1 MRLASRLAYKGDVVK
16 LIRRVSLGLREGNS
30 DKVYIVDLCEVS
42 NKKFVV
48 NFQFG
53 RRGQPL
59 KDGTK
64 TDNPVAEP
72 VARSIFAKLVDE
84 KTRKGY
90 RETTLAAA
98 AAAASPATPAPP
110 PARRRGNLSRE
121 EAVLARLRGE
131 NSNFRRAWS
140 LERVAWRAGEM
151 RLKAAVPL
159 LLDKLGSGSELLD
172 YCLAWALARCG
183 DETTFAAACTARRKP
198 GLKPADAVASVSQI
212 VPKASKSDT
221 VERMALEMLRAWSED
236 LKAAVAARALQALP
250 AGLRHV
256 AEVGPAEAFTEALQ
270 RTLAAGESTLVLD
283 HLYRIDSPVVRP
295 GLLAALRTVPFTPGP
310 FRSVR
315 HIYKLAEVR
324 GDVEVFGLL
333 AHRVEKTPHNF
344 AARRGTYVDGRW
356 TDVTKELK
364 KADSRLAYGERT
376 RNYLRNR
383 SWLSLQ
389 RVGSLGDA
397 GSYVRAA
404 VGVLLPFTD
413 ADGQE
418 PRNMSRYDYSS
429 RKTKTTH
436 WDRFAPYLAFN
447 HILHGNG
454 GRYELKGRTRTW
466 RCTGKYK
473 PGDPAPDQREE
484 MFPAL
489 WDQVPVGLLHLL
501 AESQCAPVHVFATRA
516 LRANKEFCDE
526 LDVETIAMLL
536 GRPYEVTARLGYD
549 LAVARY
555 DANNPDFDLV
565 AALANAPVDEA
576 RAMARR
582 CIDANRTLFA
592 GARDLMASLILSRW
606 ADTRAYA
613 RTLLA
618 SVTLPPGV
626 PESLIARV
634 IATML
639 EFPVDDQH
647 EYRARDGGEILL
659 RAFARQL
666 RSLGVNILRDLA
678 RHPLAGVQMFAAE
691 VLLAHDIRPEKL
703 PEDLIAALAVESK
716 HANVRSLGIRL
727 FGELPESALMQ
738 RVNLLLAF
746 ATSSLADQRAAIR
759 PILQRLAASQPTF
772 GHQIVPPLLAVL
784 VSKEEHEG
792 IHGFVLSLLKTDL
805 GAALGSVS
813 KDAVLRLLRSKYPQA
828 QELGGILLGRNVDP
842 NSLEVG
848 EVAKLASHEIL
859 SVREAA
865 WKFFRENKPRVVAEL
880 GVAIK
885 ILDASWGDSRQF
897 AFDLFRTFS
906 EHEFTPDVLVAVCDS
921 VRPDVQAFGRE
932 LVTRFFQEAHGHEYL
947 LRLSEHPSADV
958 QLFATNYLERF
969 AAGSLERINL
979 LEPYFLGVLSR
990 VNRGRVAKARVFA
1003 FLREESSKSPEAAQL
1018 VARLMTRQSLTMA
1031 IGDKAASIENMVDV
1045 RHKFPDIPMP
1055 VTIKQPAVWTKRE
1068 VRRGV

>member
-1 MRLASRLAYKGDVVK
+1 MK

-98 AAAASPATPAPP
+98 AASASPATPAPP

-131 NSNFRRAWS
+131 NSNFRRPWQ

-183 DETTFAAACTARRKP
+183 DESTYAQICQVRRKP
-198 GLKPADAVASVSQI
+198 GLKPADAVLVVSQL

-236 LKAAVAARALQALP
+236 LKAAVAARALAALP
-250 AGLRHV
+250 AGLRYV
-256 AEVGPAEAFTEALQ
+256 VETGPAEAFTEALQ
-270 RTLAAGESTLVLD
+270 RTLAAGEAPVVLE
-283 HLYRIDSPVVRP
+283 HLYRIDSTTTRA
-295 GLLAALRTVPFTPGP
+295 GFLAALRALPFTPGS
-310 FRSVR
+310 FRTVR
-315 HIYKLAEVR
+315 HIYKTAEAR
-324 GDVEVFGLL
+324 ADVEVFGLL
-333 AHRVEKTPHNF
+333 AHRFEKTPHNF
-344 AARRGTYVDGRW
+344 ASGRRGTYVDGKW
-356 TDVTKELK
+356 TDITKELK
-364 KADSRLAYGERT
+364 KPDARLAYGEAT

-383 SWLSLQ
+383 SWTSLQ
-389 RVGSLGDA
+389 RLGSLGDA
-397 GSYVRAA
+397 GAYVRAA
-404 VGVLLPFTD
+404 VGVLLPFSD
-413 ADGQE
+413 ADGLE
-418 PRNMSRYDYSS
+418 PRSMSRYDYSS
-429 RKTKTTH
+429 RKSKTTH

-454 GRYELKGRTRTW
+454 SRYEIKGRTRTW
-466 RCTGKYK
+466 RCSGRYK

-484 MFPAL
+484 MFPGL

-501 AESQCAPVHVFATRA
+501 AESTCAPVHVFAARA

-526 LDVETIAMLL
+526 LDIETISMLL
-536 GRPYEVTARLGYD
+536 SRPYEVTARLGFD

-555 DANNPDFDLV
+555 DAQNPDFDLV
-565 AALANAPVDEA
+565 SALANAPVDEA
-576 RAMARR
+576 RKFARV
-582 CIDANRTLFA
+582 CIDANRNLFA
-592 GARDLMASLILSRW
+592 GARDLMVSLILSSW
-606 ADTRAYA
+606 TDTRAHA
-613 RTLLA
+613 RTLLS

-626 PESLIARV
+626 TESLIARAV
-634 IATML
+634 AVML
-639 EFPVDDQH
+639 EFPDDADH
-647 EYRARDGGEILL
+647 ETRAREGGEILL

-666 RSLGVNILRDLA
+666 RSLGMNVLRDLA
-678 RHPLAGVQMFAAE
+678 RHPLAGVQSFAAE
-691 VLLAHDIRPEKL
+691 VLLAHDTRPEKL
-703 PEDLIAALAVESK
+703 PEDIISALAVESK
-716 HANVRSLGIRL
+716 HPAVRSLGIRL
-727 FGELPESALMQ
+727 FGELPDSALMQ
-738 RVNLLLAF
+738 RINLLLAF

-759 PILQRLAASQPTF
+759 PVLQRLAASQPTF
-772 GHQIVPPLLAVL
+772 GLQIVPPLLAVL

-792 IHGFVLSLLKTDL
+792 IHGFVLNLLKTDL
-805 GAALGSVS
+805 GGALGSVS
-813 KDAVLRLLRSKYPQA
+813 KDAVLRLLRAKFPQA

-859 SVREAA
+859 SVREAS
-865 WKFFRENKPRVVAEL
+865 WKFFRENKPRIVSEL

-885 ILDASWGDSRQF
+885 ILDAAWDDSRHF
-897 AFDLFRTFS
+897 AFDYFRGFG

-932 LVTRFFQEAHGHEYL
+932 LVTRFFQESHGHEYL

-969 AAGSLERINL
+969 AAGSLERIAL

-1003 FLREESSKSPEAAQL
+1003 FLRAESDKSPEAAQL

-1031 IGDKAASIENMVDV
+1031 IGDKAASIENMIDV
-1045 RHKFPDIPMP
+1045 RHKYPDIPMP
-1055 VTIKQPAVWTKRE
+1055 VTIQEPPVWTRRE